1 MLKGTNSQKSSTWWI
16 YVVSILGRWLWEL
29 FHTHACILLLTW
41 HACHVRRRI
50 HAWELF
56 HTHTHTHT
64 YKGVIYI
71 YTCVCVC
78 VCVCIGVPPT
88 GRFAPEESTVFVA
101 ARKVFCFSFFF
112 LVALQE
118 RTVLVAASKDFY
130 RPFSNIIY
138 NIMYNIIHNIMYV
151 LCFTNIIY
159 MI

>member
-1 MLKGTNSQKSSTWWI
+1 MVDLCSKYTRALTLRI
-16 YVVSILGRWLWEL
+16 VS
-29 FHTHACILLLTW
+29 HTCMYPPPHMTCMSCEEEDT
-41 HACHVRRRI
+41 CMRI
-50 HAWELF
+50 VS